1 LKNRPNYQEVA
12 EVLEEMLI
20 SAEKGLDYLPPRE
33 IKAAG

>member
-20 SAEKGLDYLPPRE
+20 AVDKGLDYLPPR
-33 IKAAG
+33 